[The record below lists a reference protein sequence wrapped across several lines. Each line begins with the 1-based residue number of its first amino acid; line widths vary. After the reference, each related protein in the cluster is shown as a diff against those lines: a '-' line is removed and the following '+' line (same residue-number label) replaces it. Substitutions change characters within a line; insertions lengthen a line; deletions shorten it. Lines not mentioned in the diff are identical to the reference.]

1 MKKILLLS
9 LSLLVLSSS
18 VFSQELDK
26 VTTYQ
31 VELSDTNKTWVK
43 TITKTVD
50 PKNIIAADF
59 DEVFSVTRICTD
71 GKPQDLKEKA
81 EGIFSNELGS
91 QQLTLYVTKLL
102 NTKDFQSECSTATPI
117 MDAINVKVV
126 FPLLSFEQTTQTDK
140 NTYLVTAKRVKQ

>member
-1 MKKILLLS
+1 MKKNLWLPLCLLA
-9 LSLLVLSSS
+9 LSSS

-26 VTTYQ
+26 ITTYQ

-43 TITKTVD
+43 TITKTID

-59 DEVFSVTRICTD
+59 EDVISVTRICTG
-71 GKPQDLKEKA
+71 GKPQDLKEKI
-81 EGIFSNELGS
+81 EGIFSTEPGS
-91 QQLTLYVTKLL
+91 QQLTLSVTKLL

-117 MDAINVKVV
+117 MDIINVKIG
-126 FPLLSFEQTTQTDK
+126 FPLLSFEQTIHTDK